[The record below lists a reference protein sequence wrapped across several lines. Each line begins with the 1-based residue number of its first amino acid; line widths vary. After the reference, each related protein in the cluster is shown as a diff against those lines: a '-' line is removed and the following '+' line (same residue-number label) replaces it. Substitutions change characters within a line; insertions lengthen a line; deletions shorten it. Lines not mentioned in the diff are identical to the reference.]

1 MPIGVAARDEQDG
14 GGDAVACSIL
24 SAEDKALA
32 RPVVAPDLDTL
43 RPVALKATFGHRDR
57 ADAHGAQP
65 AGNTMRSAFM
75 EGWWVA
81 QMMR

>member
-1 MPIGVAARDEQDG
+1 MPIGVASRDEQDG
-14 GGDAVACSIL
+14 GGGAVGSSIL
-24 SAEDKALA
+24 SAEDEALA
-32 RPVVAPDLDTL
+32 RPVVALDLDTP
-43 RPVALKATFGHRDR
+43 RPVALQATFGHRDR
-57 ADAHGAQP
+57 TDAHGAQP